1 MDKESM
7 YALGLYDEVLEKL
20 QNDARVVDLYDHYDK
35 VLVDDCIYIDQ
46 LRREFRLINETP
58 ISKEAADFR
67 KFEIFVEAMRLG
79 FSVSLLGVFFPDE
92 TESIKE
98 AREHIEHLKSLSPE
112 LQTTINETIER
123 NRNGKGRRNG

>member
-1 MDKESM
+1 M

-58 ISKEAADFR
+58 IAKEAEFC
-67 KFEIFVEAMRLG
+67 KFELFVEAMRLELPISI
-79 FSVSLLGVFFPDE
+79 SVVHGVHAPVN
-92 TESIKE
+92 
-98 AREHIEHLKSLSPE
+98 A
-112 LQTTINETIER
+112 
-123 NRNGKGRRNG
+123 

>member
-7 YALGLYDEVLEKL
+7 YTLGLYDEVLEKL

-58 ISKEAADFR
+58 IPKMSADFR
-67 KFEIFVEAMRLG
+67 KFELFVEAMRLE
-79 FSVSLLGVFFPDE
+79 FSPF
-92 TESIKE
+92 
-98 AREHIEHLKSLSPE
+98 LKAFQANKPLA
-112 LQTTINETIER
+112 
-123 NRNGKGRRNG
+123 GC

>member
-7 YALGLYDEVLEKL
+7 YTLGLYDEVLEKL

-58 ISKEAADFR
+58 IPKEAAEFR
-67 KFEIFVEAMRLG
+67 KFELFVEAMRLG
-79 FSVSLLGVFFPDE
+79 FSPF
-92 TESIKE
+92 
-98 AREHIEHLKSLSPE
+98 LKAFQANKPLA
-112 LQTTINETIER
+112 
-123 NRNGKGRRNG
+123 GC

>member
-1 MDKESM
+1 M

-58 ISKEAADFR
+58 IAKEAEFC
-67 KFEIFVEAMRLG
+67 KFELFVEAMRLELPISI
-79 FSVSLLGVFFPDE
+79 SVVHGCSRCSRP
-92 TESIKE
+92 
-98 AREHIEHLKSLSPE
+98 RERV
-112 LQTTINETIER
+112 NA
-123 NRNGKGRRNG
+123 

>member
-1 MDKESM
+1 M
-7 YALGLYDEVLEKL
+7 YVLGLYDQVLEKL
-20 QNDARVVDLYDHYDK
+20 QNDERVVDLYDNYDK

-46 LRREFRLINETP
+46 LRREFRLIHETP
-58 ISKEAADFR
+58 IAKEAADFR

-98 AREHIEHLKSLSPE
+98 AREHIEHIKSLSPE
-112 LQTTINETIER
+112 LQARINETVES
-123 NRNGKGRRNG
+123 NRNGNGRRND